1 MSKMNLPNKLSLLR
15 LCLVPVILIV
25 GMLTPQYSVEEP
37 SVAFYISS
45 TVCAVLFI
53 AAAVTDMLDGK
64 IARREG
70 LITDFG
76 KFIDP
81 IADKFMVIGALFVIL
96 LKFEEIEFFK
106 YFMVAALI
114 IIVFRELAITSIRL
128 VASKS
133 SSVVLAA
140 DTLGKIKTVTQIVAI
155 SAAFLEP
162 VLQWVIK
169 LIVEAVKNE
178 SLAWRYDIMPITWIA
193 FALSLVMTL
202 WSGISYLKSYWKY
215 LDPEK

>member
-1 MSKMNLPNKLSLLR
+1 MNLPNKLSLLR

-140 DTLGKIKTVTQIVAI
+140 DILGKIKTVTQIIAI

-178 SLAWRYDIMPITWIA
+178 SVAWSYDIMPITWIA

>member
-64 IARREG
+64 IASREG

-76 KFIDP
+76 QFIDP
-81 IADKFMVIGALFVIL
+81 IAAKFMVIGALFVIL

-140 DTLGKIKTVTQIVAI
+140 DILGKIKTVTQIIAI

-178 SLAWRYDIMPITWIA
+178 SVAWSYDIMPITWIA